1 MQTQE
6 TVVKKR
12 QTIFV
17 IFVRNLYLIQKGVA
31 HKPWVKFI
39 QLLSKV
45 FLQDFYWGRLTTRVE
60 KQFETILICF
70 ASSGFN
76 ILARSP
82 QNDNVHFLYIKGAL
96 LSGGWIYFPIMHEAL
111 S

>member
-45 FLQDFYWGRLTTRVE
+45 FLQDFY
-60 KQFETILICF
+60 
-70 ASSGFN
+70 
-76 ILARSP
+76 
-82 QNDNVHFLYIKGAL
+82 
-96 LSGGWIYFPIMHEAL
+96 
-111 S
+111 